1 VKPLSHEGC
10 LSGFAGGLRLAAASA
25 LASQS
30 TSAGYAPF
38 LVWRSAYVC
47 SMSDHSTEGRFRV
60 SPVDCRGRAIA
71 TEVLSVAYEISG
83 RALSHAENVLGD
95 PALALSAFEET
106 AATVSR
112 VLSAQERSGNRKIR
126 NLSAYLFRAF
136 LRRVNRLKRRELLFG
151 EHSTNELLESLI
163 SSSREE
169 LELKLLVDELLTR
182 CDAVTRD
189 MFYRRVQGFSWKE
202 IGRTYGISAHAAESR
217 FSAALRRVRK
227 RLHSQPGPL
236 EGQSGTSSR
245 C

>member
-1 VKPLSHEGC
+1 MMRGICQVSR
-10 LSGFAGGLRLAAASA
+10 AGSDWLMSRFSKANPHA
-25 LASQS
+25 QVMRH
-30 TSAGYAPF
+30 F
-38 LVWRSAYVC
+38 LFGDRPHVY
-47 SMSDHSTEGRFRV
+47 SMSDQRAEGRFRI

-71 TEVLSVAYEISG
+71 TEVLAVAYEISG

-112 VLSAQERSGNRKIR
+112 VLSAQKRSDNRKIR
-126 NLSAYLFRAF
+126 NLSGYLFRAF
-136 LRRVNRLKRRELLFG
+136 LRRVDRLMRTELLFG
-151 EHSTNELLESLI
+151 DHTTNEFLGSKI
-163 SSSREE
+163 SSSSEE
-169 LELKLLVDELLTR
+169 LELKLLVDELLTM

-236 EGQSGTSSR
+236 EGQGGTSSS